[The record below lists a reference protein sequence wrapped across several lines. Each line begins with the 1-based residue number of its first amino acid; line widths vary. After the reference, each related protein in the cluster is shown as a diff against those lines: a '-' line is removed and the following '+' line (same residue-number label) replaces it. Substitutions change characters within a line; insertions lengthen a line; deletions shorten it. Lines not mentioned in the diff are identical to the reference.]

1 MDILTDGLIKCGLPQ
16 EVCAPL
22 AEKMEAYIKEIVLF
36 NSAYNLTNTS
46 DHDEL
51 VTRHIL
57 DSLAAYKE
65 IAQLAG
71 KIAGSSPTMT
81 DAPGAAGEAGVA
93 MTGAACDVGVEPAGA
108 GAAGEAS
115 QLTFADIGSGGGLPG
130 IPLAAA
136 FMLAG
141 AAGMGSSGRTAGG
154 TAGTGRTGGSDDT
167 AGANA
172 GTPQIHW
179 QLVERM
185 EKRCAFLENC
195 AAILGLK
202 NVTVVNSEAERLPE
216 AAYDLITFRAFRPLD
231 KKMTKTLLRIV
242 KGGGH
247 LCAYKAKLSSIQEEM
262 EGIKSQVPDYRI
274 APLSVPGLEDSER
287 NLVIIRK

>member
-22 AEKMEAYIKEIVLF
+22 SEKMEAYIKEIVLF

-57 DSLAAYKE
+57 DSLAAYGE

-81 DAPGAAGEAGVA
+81 E
-93 MTGAACDVGVEPAGA
+93 AACDVGVEPAGA
-108 GAAGEAS
+108 GAVGDGLAGGPAGK
-115 QLTFADIGSGGGLPG
+115 QLIFADIGSGGGLPG

-141 AAGMGSSGRTAGG
+141 L
-154 TAGTGRTGGSDDT
+154 
-167 AGANA
+167 
-172 GTPQIHW
+172 PVQW

-202 NVTVVNSEAERLPE
+202 NVTVINSEAERLMPE
-216 AAYDLITFRAFRPLD
+216 AYDLITFRAFRPLD

-242 KGGGH
+242 RPSGH

-262 EGIKSQVPDYRI
+262 EGIKSLVPDYRI

>member
-16 EVCAPL
+16 EACAPL

-57 DSLAAYKE
+57 DSLAAYGE

-81 DAPGAAGEAGVA
+81 GAPGTA
-93 MTGAACDVGVEPAGA
+93 MTEAACDVGVKPAGA
-108 GAAGEAS
+108 GAAGEAA

-141 AAGMGSSGRTAGG
+141 L
-154 TAGTGRTGGSDDT
+154 
-167 AGANA
+167 
-172 GTPQIHW
+172 PVQW

-202 NVTVVNSEAERLPE
+202 NVTVINSEAERLPPE
-216 AAYDLITFRAFRPLD
+216 AYDLITFRAFRPLD

-242 KGGGH
+242 RPSGH

-262 EGIKSQVPDYRI
+262 EGIKSLVPDYHI

-287 NLVIIRK
+287 NLVIITK